1 MCLLH
6 CIFFFRMNN
15 FILVISYDFLYFDLV
30 VRIISYVV
38 MFWTTLHFGLY
49 DFIFWIILFV
59 WIIGY
64 VYALVAWF
72 VYFVSYFD
80 MLILY
85 NDDVVTIFM
94 LWTWFV
100 VLHSIFVMIF
110 DFSPLDYT
118 CISCTYLY

>member
-1 MCLLH
+1 
-6 CIFFFRMNN
+6 MNN

-49 DFIFWIILFV
+49 DFIFWIISFV

-72 VYFVSYFD
+72 VYFVPYFD

-110 DFSPLDYT
+110 GFSPLDYT

>member
-1 MCLLH
+1 
-6 CIFFFRMNN
+6 MNN

-64 VYALVAWF
+64 VYALVALLCLF
-72 VYFVSYFD
+72 RPIFGY
-80 MLILY
+80 
-85 NDDVVTIFM
+85 VT
-94 LWTWFV
+94 
-100 VLHSIFVMIF
+100 
-110 DFSPLDYT
+110 
-118 CISCTYLY
+118 